1 MKKSV
6 RLAAT
11 MLAAAA
17 LGACGTTNSTT
28 STNQP
33 FKAAWI
39 YVGTAGDH
47 GWTQAHDDGRKVVEQ
62 QLGTAVKTT
71 FKENV
76 PEGPQVEQ
84 VVEGLVRDGN

>member
-11 MLAAAA
+11 MLAAAT

-28 STNQP
+28 ATSQP

-39 YVGTAGDH
+39 YVGTAGDAPLLC
-47 GWTQAHDDGRKVVEQ
+47 GEGGSPFPLCADPK
-62 QLGTAVKTT
+62 GTLSAIAQRLLK
-71 FKENV
+71 
-76 PEGPQVEQ
+76 
-84 VVEGLVRDGN
+84 